1 MNQNALFEQAL
12 EFWKTCPEGLDLTNE
27 NHLDQVRT
35 LADSILAGNPS
46 ARSLREWETE
56 FCKDKD
62 ALPLMAHLAVKLAL
76 SKTILR
82 EIKGPVHVSVV
93 FAAYK
98 EHNRIRRKAEHEH
111 GEDFLNRKISQLNW
125 LCGDFPNKTWD
136 LRMVD
141 DGCPENSG
149 AIAEEILAKAEE
161 QVDADVLYLQNAID
175 KKLPITLT
183 MQSASKSQKGGS
195 IQYGMWEAAQ
205 RIRSENHLIVF
216 TDADLS
222 THLGQIGLLADGI
235 INHGKLAAIGSRRE
249 PASIVVK
256 KGIRNIRGKLF
267 IYLWKRIITN
277 LNYIVDT
284 QCGFKAFRAE
294 TIGRIL
300 DDPIER
306 KFAFDVELLLKT
318 ELLEPNSIA
327 KTAVAWIDSE
337 TASTTTGI
345 GPYLS
350 MLKALVRM
358 YRRYLPAN
366 PSADEFAK
374 FIESLSE
381 DQWQSIVT
389 NIPTEIADRAPS
401 EFAQYSGVG
410 VDRLKEALQD

>member
-1 MNQNALFEQAL
+1 MNENALIEQVL
-12 EFWKTCPEGLDLTNE
+12 EFCKICPEGLDLTNE
-27 NHLDQVRT
+27 NHLDQVRN

-46 ARSLREWETE
+46 ARSLRELETA

-76 SKTILR
+76 SKTLLG
-82 EIKGPVHVSVV
+82 EIESPVHVSVV

-98 EHNRIRRKAEHEH
+98 EHNRIRKKAEHEH

-125 LCGDFPNKTWD
+125 LFGDFPDKTWD

-149 AIAEEILAKAEE
+149 AIAEEILAKMEE
-161 QVDADVLYLQNAID
+161 PVDTGVLYLQKAIEE
-175 KKLPITLT
+175 KLPITGT
-183 MQSASKSQKGGS
+183 MQSASESQKGGS
-195 IQYGMWEAAQ
+195 IQYGMWEATQ

-222 THLGQIGLLADGI
+222 THMGQIGLLADGI
-235 INHGKLAAIGSRRE
+235 INQGKLAAIGSRRE

-256 KGIRNIRGKLF
+256 KGVRNIRGKLF
-267 IYLWKRIITN
+267 IYLWKRIIAN

-294 TIGRIL
+294 TIGEIL

-306 KFAFDVELLLKT
+306 KFAFDIELLLKT

-337 TASTTTGI
+337 TASTTTSI

-366 PSADEFAK
+366 PSADAFANL
-374 FIESLSE
+374 IESLSE
-381 DQWQSIVT
+381 DQWQSIVRK
-389 NIPTEIADRAPS
+389 IPTEIADREPS
-401 EFAQYSGVG
+401 EFAEYSGIS
-410 VDRLKEALQD
+410 VDRLKEALQS

>member
-1 MNQNALFEQAL
+1 MNQNSLIKQVFE
-12 EFWKTCPEGLDLTNE
+12 FCKNCPDGLDLTNE

-35 LADSILAGNPS
+35 LADSILDSNPDG
-46 ARSLREWETE
+46 RSLHELEAE
-56 FCKDKD
+56 LCKDKD
-62 ALPLMAHLAVKLAL
+62 AIPLMAHLAVKLAL

-82 EIKGPVHVSVV
+82 EMEVSLHFSIV

-98 EHNRIRRKAEHEH
+98 EHNRIRTKTEHED

-125 LCGDFPNKTWD
+125 LFGDFPDKNWD

-149 AIAEEILAKAEE
+149 AIAEEILADNEDQANTG
-161 QVDADVLYLQNAID
+161 VLYLRKAID
-175 KKLPITLT
+175 KKLPVTLP
-183 MQSASKSQKGGS
+183 MRSPSESQKGGS

-205 RIRSENHLIVF
+205 RISSDNHLIVF

-235 INHGKLAAIGSRRE
+235 INHGNLAAIGSRRE
-249 PASIVVK
+249 PTSIVVK
-256 KGIRNIRGKLF
+256 KGVRNTRGKLF

-284 QCGFKAFRAE
+284 QCGFKAFKAK
-294 TIGRIL
+294 TIGQIL
-300 DDPIER
+300 DDLIEK
-306 KFAFDVELLLKT
+306 KFAFDIELLLKT
-318 ELLEPNSIA
+318 ELLKPNSIS

-337 TASTTTGI
+337 AASTTTSI

-350 MLKALVRM
+350 MLKALVKM
-358 YRRYLPAN
+358 YRKYLPAN
-366 PSADEFAK
+366 SSSDAFAE

-381 DQWQSIVT
+381 DQWQAIVE
-389 NIPTEIADRAPS
+389 NIPPEIADREPS
-401 EFAQYSGVG
+401 EFAEYSGVS
-410 VDRLKEALQD
+410 VDRLKEAL